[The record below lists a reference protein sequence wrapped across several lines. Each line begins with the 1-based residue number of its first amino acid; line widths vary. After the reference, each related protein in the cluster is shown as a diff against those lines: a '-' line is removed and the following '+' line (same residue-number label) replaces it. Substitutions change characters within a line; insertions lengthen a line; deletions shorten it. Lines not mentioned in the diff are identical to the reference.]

1 MCCWLPF
8 QRPARP
14 PGASFNGL
22 LIAPGA
28 VEWMEQS
35 QEKSPGTGERAH
47 GDFCTDT
54 DWYHSGNIFGHLCS
68 GANPSKEL
76 VSGMAAWALYDL
88 TVGLWLKPSCFL
100 NRAAPCTSPRRGREV
115 LVSNL
120 HSYSRALHLI
130 LQFCIKFEIAGW
142 CSLGAA
148 SKSRN
153 TLQKQSAYISFFSL
167 FFFNPEP
174 ISFSFG

>member
-1 MCCWLPF
+1 MIWELKRDCDCVRPCDTEPDVCCWLPF

-76 VSGMAAWALYDL
+76 VSE
-88 TVGLWLKPSCFL
+88 T
-100 NRAAPCTSPRRGREV
+100 
-115 LVSNL
+115 
-120 HSYSRALHLI
+120 
-130 LQFCIKFEIAGW
+130 
-142 CSLGAA
+142 
-148 SKSRN
+148 
-153 TLQKQSAYISFFSL
+153 
-167 FFFNPEP
+167 
-174 ISFSFG
+174 